1 MPENQDLQAIEALHR
16 KDVEASKA
24 RDFETLRGLI
34 DDDGVLMPP
43 GEPPCRG
50 REALDD
56 AFGSM
61 KDQHQNVEV
70 LEYEQHFEEV
80 VVLGEY
86 AFEWGT
92 LTGSQRG
99 DGQIM
104 AGRYHLMRILKKQ
117 PDGAWKVY
125 RSIWNEIESTTEPAP
140 GSHQD

>member
-1 MPENQDLQAIEALHR
+1 MPEDPDLQAIEALHR

-24 RDFETLRGLI
+24 RDFATLRGLI

-50 REALDD
+50 RDALDA
-56 AFGSM
+56 AFQSM
-61 KDQHQNVEV
+61 QSQHHNVDI
-70 LEYEQHFEEV
+70 LDYDQHFEEV

-99 DGQIM
+99 NGQIM

-125 RSIWNEIESTTEPAP
+125 RSIWNEIASTTEPVNEP
-140 GSHQD
+140 HT